1 MTTRPRVALFID
13 AENASARY
21 VADYLE
27 RCGELGKLTI
37 ARCYGGT
44 AGLKKWDKAM
54 KDHHIVPMQ
63 TPPGASKENA
73 SDFALTIDAVSLLH
87 RGLFDHAVIASSDAD
102 FMQLAIHIREQGKGI
117 DGLGE
122 SKATKPLQSAFD
134 KFTIIP
140 AAAPKRGSCPETIA
154 CARTRKETRR
164 ASGHRYGDADGHLPE
179 TQRQRQGGNATGLRN
194 GTLRKN
200 AELQERPPH
209 PREFPP
215 QLRRL
220 QNRKRR
226 DTAAGLGSPQV
237 NSSSRRKSGPR
248 ITALLFTMFDDG
260 ATFPGSRLPRDDEKG
275 KRLRE
280 GKNPTVY
287 ILASRKNGTLYIGV
301 TSDLCNR
308 ISQHKEGKFPVSA
321 RSII

>member
-1 MTTRPRVALFID
+1 MTKPRVALFID

-21 VADYLE
+21 VTDYLQ

-73 SDFALTIDAVSLLH
+73 SDFALTIDVVSLLH

-134 KFTIIP
+134 KFTVIP
-140 AAAPKRGSCPETIA
+140 AAAQKRAPIVKASPA
-154 CARTRKETRR
+154 PAPARKLAARPAIDTAMLMDIYRKLSANGKAVTPRVYGTELS
-164 ASGHRYGDADGHLPE
+164 AKMPNYKKGHRTLENFLRHSGVFKIE
-179 TQRQRQGGNATGLRN
+179 GGVI
-194 GTLRKN
+194 
-200 AELQERPPH
+200 RP
-209 PREFPP
+209 
-215 QLRRL
+215 L
-220 QNRKRR
+220 
-226 DTAAGLGSPQV
+226 D
-237 NSSSRRKSGPR
+237 
-248 ITALLFTMFDDG
+248 
-260 ATFPGSRLPRDDEKG
+260 
-275 KRLRE
+275 
-280 GKNPTVY
+280 
-287 ILASRKNGTLYIGV
+287 
-301 TSDLCNR
+301 
-308 ISQHKEGKFPVSA
+308 
-321 RSII
+321 

>member
-21 VADYLE
+21 VTDYLE

-54 KDHHIVPMQ
+54 KDYHIVPMQ

-122 SKATKPLQSAFD
+122 SKATKPLQSSFD
-134 KFTIIP
+134 QFTVIP
-140 AAAPKRGSCPETIA
+140 AAAAKRVPAPKSPSA
-154 CARTRKETRR
+154 PAPAKKLAARPAIDTAMLMDIYRKLSANGR
-164 ASGHRYGDADGHLPE
+164 AVTPRVFGTQLSAKMPNYKKGHRTLE
-179 TQRQRQGGNATGLRN
+179 NFLRN
-194 GTLRKN
+194 
-200 AELQERPPH
+200 
-209 PREFPP
+209 
-215 QLRRL
+215 
-220 QNRKRR
+220 
-226 DTAAGLGSPQV
+226 
-237 NSSSRRKSGPR
+237 SG
-248 ITALLFTMFDDG
+248 IFKIESG
-260 ATFPGSRLPRDDEKG
+260 VILPFE
-275 KRLRE
+275 
-280 GKNPTVY
+280 
-287 ILASRKNGTLYIGV
+287 
-301 TSDLCNR
+301 
-308 ISQHKEGKFPVSA
+308 
-321 RSII
+321 

>member
-1 MTTRPRVALFID
+1 MMTKTRVALFID

-21 VADYLE
+21 VTDYLE

-37 ARCYGGT
+37 ARCYGGP

-63 TPPGASKENA
+63 PPPGAAKENA

-140 AAAPKRGSCPETIA
+140 AAALKKAPA
-154 CARTRKETRR
+154 ARQSPAPAPARKPAARPAIDTEMLMDIYRKLSANGR
-164 ASGHRYGDADGHLPE
+164 AVTPRVFGTELSAKMPNYKKGHRTLENFLRHSGVFKIE
-179 TQRQRQGGNATGLRN
+179 GGVI
-194 GTLRKN
+194 
-200 AELQERPPH
+200 RPV
-209 PREFPP
+209 
-215 QLRRL
+215 
-220 QNRKRR
+220 
-226 DTAAGLGSPQV
+226 D
-237 NSSSRRKSGPR
+237 
-248 ITALLFTMFDDG
+248 
-260 ATFPGSRLPRDDEKG
+260 
-275 KRLRE
+275 
-280 GKNPTVY
+280 
-287 ILASRKNGTLYIGV
+287 
-301 TSDLCNR
+301 
-308 ISQHKEGKFPVSA
+308 
-321 RSII
+321 

>member
-21 VADYLE
+21 AADYLE

-37 ARCYGGT
+37 ARCYGGP

-102 FMQLAIHIREQGKGI
+102 FMQLAIHIREHGKGI

-140 AAAPKRGSCPETIA
+140 AAAPKRAPAPKPSPVPA
-154 CARTRKETRR
+154 PVRKPAARPAIDTEMLMDIYRKLSANGR
-164 ASGHRYGDADGHLPE
+164 AVTPRVFGTELSAKLPDYKKGHRTLE
-179 TQRQRQGGNATGLRN
+179 NFLRN
-194 GTLRKN
+194 SGVFKIEN
-200 AELQERPPH
+200 GVIRP
-209 PREFPP
+209 
-215 QLRRL
+215 L
-220 QNRKRR
+220 
-226 DTAAGLGSPQV
+226 D
-237 NSSSRRKSGPR
+237 
-248 ITALLFTMFDDG
+248 
-260 ATFPGSRLPRDDEKG
+260 
-275 KRLRE
+275 
-280 GKNPTVY
+280 
-287 ILASRKNGTLYIGV
+287 
-301 TSDLCNR
+301 
-308 ISQHKEGKFPVSA
+308 
-321 RSII
+321 